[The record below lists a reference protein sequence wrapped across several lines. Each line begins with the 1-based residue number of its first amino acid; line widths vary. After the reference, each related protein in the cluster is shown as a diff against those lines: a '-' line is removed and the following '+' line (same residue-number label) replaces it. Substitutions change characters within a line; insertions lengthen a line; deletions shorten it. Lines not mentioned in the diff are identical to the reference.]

1 MMCTDDA
8 PHPVFGA
15 PLHES
20 LKYASVQISTANSS
34 GELYVWGDIPVVVA
48 KWCAPMPFIPMGDA
62 ANRFL
67 LSW

>member
-1 MMCTDDA
+1 MTDGTLRIKLDDG

-20 LKYASVQISTANSS
+20 LKYAAVQISTANTN

-48 KWCAPMPFIPMGDA
+48 KW
-62 ANRFL
+62 
-67 LSW
+67 